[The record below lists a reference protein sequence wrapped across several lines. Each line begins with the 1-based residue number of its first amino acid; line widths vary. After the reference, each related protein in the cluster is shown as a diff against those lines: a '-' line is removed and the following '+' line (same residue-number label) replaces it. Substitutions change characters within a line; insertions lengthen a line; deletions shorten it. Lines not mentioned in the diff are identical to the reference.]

1 MSQVIDMTG
10 QRFGKLTVIEKVAP
24 KPNAQGAYWRCV
36 CDCGNEKLA
45 LGIDLRRGQCQSC
58 GCFRKEN
65 IKRVRLQYIKNDP
78 DWKSKRKSEK
88 SAPCPYNEGC
98 HCTSK
103 DCWRCGWNPKVEK
116 ARKEAYERRVLEN
129 G

>member
-1 MSQVIDMTG
+1 MAHLIDMTG
-10 QRFGKLTVIEKVAP
+10 QRFGRLTVIEKLP
-24 KPNAQGAYWRCV
+24 TDPNAKCATWRCV
-36 CDCGNEKLA
+36 CDCGNERVVR
-45 LGIDLRRGQCQSC
+45 GIALRRGECVSC
-58 GCFRKEN
+58 GCLRGAMK
-65 IKRVRLQYIKNDP
+65 LQYIKNDP

-88 SAPCPYNEGC
+88 SAPCPYNDGV
-98 HCTSK
+98 HCDTK